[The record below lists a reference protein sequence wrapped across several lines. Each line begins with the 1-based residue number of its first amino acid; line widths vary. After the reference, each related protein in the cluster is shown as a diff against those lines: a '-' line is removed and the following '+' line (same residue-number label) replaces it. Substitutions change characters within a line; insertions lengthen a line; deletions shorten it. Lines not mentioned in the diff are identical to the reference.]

1 MPCSSQYTVL
11 WEEIIMKRFQTITI
25 RLLLGLL
32 IAALLLAGLFTVTLS
47 LIPTWG
53 ATDDEV
59 ARSLPGDGLNAHPNL
74 LWTNAITIQAAPEE
88 VWPWIAQIGDTRGG
102 FYSYT
107 FIENQVGALTGAEGY
122 KVVYTNADVVHPEW
136 QDPQPGEPIIQEL
149 LKIRETEPGRYLL
162 AESIQPSPF
171 MWIWCW
177 YVEPVEGGA
186 ATRLLSRFSIEV
198 PADAAGNPVMDFMLN
213 AGGFVMHQ
221 NMMQS
226 IKLRAEGHSEPAW
239 IESLEIGLWMAALL
253 CGLAGAVLYLIRKE
267 WRRPLLTAAL
277 AVVGIFVLTFI
288 QPSIPI
294 RFLLDAG
301 LVGTLGWTTR
311 TSH

>member
-1 MPCSSQYTVL
+1 M
-11 WEEIIMKRFQTITI
+11 MKRFQTITI

-32 IAALLLAGLFTVTLS
+32 IAALLLAGLFTITLS
-47 LIPTWG
+47 FIPTWG

-59 ARSLPGDGLNAHPNL
+59 ARSLPGDGLNANPNL

-122 KVVYTNADVVHPEW
+122 KIIYTNADVIHPEW
-136 QDPQPGEPIIQEL
+136 QDPQPGEPIIQGL
-149 LKIRETEPGRYLL
+149 LKIREYESGRYLL

-171 MWIWCW
+171 LWVWCW
-177 YVEPVEGGA
+177 YVDPMEGGA
-186 ATRLLSRFSIEV
+186 ATRLISRFSIEV
-198 PADAAGNPVMDFMLN
+198 PAGAAGNPVMDFMLD

-226 IKLRAEGHSEPAW
+226 IKLRAEGRTEPAW
-239 IESLEIGLWMAALL
+239 IESLEIGLWIAALFV
-253 CGLAGAVLYLIRKE
+253 GLAAAVLYLIRNE
-267 WRRPLLTAAL
+267 WRRPLLIAAL
-277 AVVGIFVLTFI
+277 AVVVIFVLTFI
-288 QPSIPI
+288 QPAILV

-301 LVGTLGWTTR
+301 LAAALLWAGGRAGKLPISER
-311 TSH
+311 DEQ